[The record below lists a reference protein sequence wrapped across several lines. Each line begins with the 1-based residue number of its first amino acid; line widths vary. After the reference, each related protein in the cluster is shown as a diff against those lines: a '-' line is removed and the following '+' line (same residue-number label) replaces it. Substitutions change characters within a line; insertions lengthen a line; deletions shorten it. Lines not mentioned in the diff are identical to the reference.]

1 MSSFNPSTI
10 AIATTTSYPRWYR
23 GKLRS
28 IKHTDKI
35 RGDLAL
41 IFVQKATEAEYQ
53 TIVADWKSAHTFR
66 KTLSSIEKIIL
77 IKRRSSK
84 SAPSKRQLIKKARRL
99 NNVKVII
106 LTEPEKVSLIT
117 DCVKQITFPIL
128 ENKADIVVP
137 KRNETLFRTHYPDYQ
152 YASEQEGNALY
163 NEELRSHGLLPMNA
177 DNFDMFFGP
186 RAFANTK
193 KVCSLFMRR
202 YTLKMTN
209 LKLFLRFFGIEAYSE
224 VLFFPI
230 IAALQKKIRV
240 ANIEVPF
247 SYPHTQK
254 LNEEKGSREFFIYK
268 RKVQKFELLI
278 ELLHFVSFL
287 EKNPGSRIREKH
299 NSI

>member
-1 MSSFNPSTI
+1 
-10 AIATTTSYPRWYR
+10 
-23 GKLRS
+23 
-28 IKHTDKI
+28 
-35 RGDLAL
+35 
-41 IFVQKATEAEYQ
+41 
-53 TIVADWKSAHTFR
+53 
-66 KTLSSIEKIIL
+66 
-77 IKRRSSK
+77 
-84 SAPSKRQLIKKARRL
+84 
-99 NNVKVII
+99 
-106 LTEPEKVSLIT
+106 
-117 DCVKQITFPIL
+117 
-128 ENKADIVVP
+128 
-137 KRNETLFRTHYPDYQ
+137 
-152 YASEQEGNALY
+152 
-163 NEELRSHGLLPMNA
+163 
-177 DNFDMFFGP
+177 
-186 RAFANTK
+186 
-193 KVCSLFMRR
+193 RR